1 MFFLHFSRL
10 DRFTRIASLIKR
22 DKNSYRINRQ
32 RFLRYAR
39 SVKRLNVKLNFS
51 MRRFHDYSPEITR
64 KGKENRKRETFL
76 PVLSS
81 IQDFNWE
88 GEGKNFQSSISQAN
102 LKMVDRGAEE
112 KFSNSCRAHP
122 TIWNAASNRFSRD
135 IPRVSRG
142 WLTKKREITRLSDE
156 PTHNAGHLS
165 HPHTQVHVAPLT
177 STHTEARRELA
188 CWFPHA

>member
-81 IQDFNWE
+81 IQDFNWGRE
-88 GEGKNFQSSISQAN
+88 KISKARFRRQIS
-102 LKMVDRGAEE
+102 KWWIEE
-112 KFSNSCRAHP
+112 RRKSFRTLAAH
-122 TIWNAASNRFSRD
+122 
-135 IPRVSRG
+135 IPRYGTPPRIG
-142 WLTKKREITRLSDE
+142 FLGTFRECHED
-156 PTHNAGHLS
+156 G
-165 HPHTQVHVAPLT
+165 
-177 STHTEARRELA
+177 
-188 CWFPHA
+188 